1 MVLASDGAAAQ
12 YVNPRT
18 GALWP
23 TDEALWKAPDDGGY
37 LNLTVGGGLTP
48 DDIDRGEHSL
58 WRYRAALR
66 LPGPPAVTLGA
77 GWTPLLRVD
86 WDGAPVRMKAD
97 YLMASGSFKDRGIA
111 VMLNYLQQ
119 VGVTSVM
126 GDSSG
131 NAGASAA
138 TFAAALGLACRIFV
152 PASAP
157 AAKKIQMAAMG
168 AEVTPIEGSR
178 DDVAAAAL
186 AAAQDVF
193 YAGHNHQ
200 PFFLEGTKTLAFEL
214 WEQLGFRAPDCVIAP
229 LGQGSNIMGSH
240 IGFAEL
246 LARGQIDALPRI
258 YAIQAAHCAPYH
270 AAYQSGGDA
279 AAPIVAKPTIAD
291 GIASATPVRLR
302 EVLAAVRESGGA
314 ILAVEEDEIVSA
326 LAKFGQRGL
335 FVEPTSAAAG
345 AGLSRLLASGAI
357 RPGETIAVVL
367 TGTGLK
373 AVEKIG
379 AALSL

>member
-1 MVLASDGAAAQ
+1 MTADAQ
-12 YVNPRT
+12 YINPRT
-18 GALWP
+18 GAVWP
-23 TDEALWKAPDDGGY
+23 TDRPLWKAPDDGGY
-37 LNLTVGGGLTP
+37 VNLTAGNGLTR
-48 DDIDRGEHSL
+48 DDIDSGEHSL

-66 LPGPPAVTLGA
+66 LPGPPKVTLAA
-77 GWTPLLRVD
+77 GWTPLLRAD
-86 WDGAPVRMKAD
+86 WDGVPVRMKAD
-97 YLMASGSFKDRGIA
+97 YLMASGSFKDRGVA
-111 VMLNYLQQ
+111 VMLNYLHQA
-119 VGVTSVM
+119 GVTSVM
-126 GDSSG
+126 DDSSG

-138 TFAAALGLACRIFV
+138 TFAAALGMACRIFV

-178 DDVAAAAL
+178 DDVADAAL
-186 AAAQDVF
+186 AASESAF

-214 WEQLGFRAPDCVIAP
+214 WEQLGFQAPDCVIAP

-246 LARGQIDALPRI
+246 LARGQIAKLPRI
-258 YAIQAAHCAPYH
+258 YAVQAAHCAPYF
-270 AAYQSGGDA
+270 AAFQSGGDDPV
-279 AAPIVAKPTIAD
+279 PITAKPTIAD

-302 EVLAAVRESGGA
+302 EVLAAIRKSGGA
-314 ILAVEEDEIVSA
+314 ILAVEEDEIVAA
-326 LAKFGQRGL
+326 LAKFGRRGL

-345 AGLSRLLASGAI
+345 AGLTRLLASGAI
-357 RPGETIAVVL
+357 RRDETIAVVL

-379 AALSL
+379 AALAR